1 MEGLD
6 LIVNYKLFGYN
17 DHLFF
22 DIFIDFDHNE
32 PLYLHSL
39 DDHFHYFVMDNISFL
54 FFGDY
59 SVDALDNVCCFDL
72 GFFVLVRIIAPVD
85 YFAHNFHL
93 DHIGYVV
100 LAVFDIHSVHAVL
113 DTLVHAALVVHNVL
127 VVLDIALA
135 DHNSHVA
142 LDIHIALAEQC
153 VLALDLIDQL
163 IHNKN

>member
-1 MEGLD
+1 M
-6 LIVNYKLFGYN
+6 
-17 DHLFF
+17 
-22 DIFIDFDHNE
+22 
-32 PLYLHSL
+32 HSL
-39 DDHFHYFVMDNISFL
+39 DGYFHYFVMDNISFL

-59 SVDALDNVCCFDL
+59 SDDALDNVCCFDL
-72 GFFVLVRIIAPVD
+72 GFFVLVRITVPVD

-100 LAVFDIHSVHAVL
+100 LAVFDIHAVL
-113 DTLVHAALVVHNVL
+113 DTLVVHAALVVHNVL

-142 LDIHIALAEQC
+142 LDIHIALAEQF

-163 IHNKN
+163 IHNMN